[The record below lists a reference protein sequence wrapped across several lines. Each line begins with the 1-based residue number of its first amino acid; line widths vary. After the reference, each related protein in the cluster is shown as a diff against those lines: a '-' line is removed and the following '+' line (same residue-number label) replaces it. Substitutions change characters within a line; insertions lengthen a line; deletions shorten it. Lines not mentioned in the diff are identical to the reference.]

1 MEMVTSKFKMCAAP
15 LLALCILLTGCG
27 KTVVIPAEKQL
38 LLEES
43 TDSGGGEATA
53 ESASEPLSSRMEVML
68 PEEEEELWPVLAMLQ
83 GTAETAVWLPLEAVL
98 EVENIDQNPELPN
111 GCEITSAAIVLNYLG
126 FDVDKVTLAEEYLPR
141 CVPYWEADP
150 NVEFMGNPEDE
161 LAFYCLPGAIV
172 TAVNAY
178 LEDVGGNYTALDITG
193 ASAED
198 LYRWVAEGTPVLVWT
213 TRACTAPLYNYTF
226 QLPDG
231 SWPYSNSHCLVLTG
245 YDDETCYLAD
255 PMLEMESVSRESFA
269 ESYLERGQYAVVI
282 VPNE

>member
-1 MEMVTSKFKMCAAP
+1 MEMVKSKVQMRMVA
-15 LLALCILLTGCG
+15 LLVVCILLTGCG
-27 KTVVIPAEKQL
+27 ATVAIPAEKQQVL
-38 LLEES
+38 MET
-43 TDSGGGEATA
+43 TDSRGDEATA

-68 PEEEEELWPVLAMLQ
+68 PEEEEELWPALAMLQ
-83 GTAETAVWLPLEAVL
+83 GTAETAVWLPMEAML
-98 EVENIDQNPELPN
+98 DVENIDQNPELPN

-126 FDVDKVTLAEEYLPR
+126 FDADKVTLAEEYLPR

-178 LEDVGGNYTALDITG
+178 LEDVGGEYTALDITG
-193 ASAED
+193 APVED

-245 YDDETCYLAD
+245 YDDDTCYLAD
-255 PMLEMESVSRESFA
+255 PMLEMESVSRESFE
-269 ESYLERGQYAVVI
+269 ESYLERGQYAMVI
-282 VPNE
+282 VPDE